1 MKVKSFQAQLLYKR
15 LLFVFLLLVFLRVF
29 FHAYNYGIF
38 PNDTSK
44 NLQAFGWGLGFDLFC
59 TLTYFLPYTLLFI
72 VLLSLKHIRRW
83 QVYLLDSYFGVLIL
97 SISILS
103 IADIFY
109 YRFNL
114 RRINLEAMHLLH
126 DSSKGI
132 KAFAWE
138 HPSTILSLFAV
149 ILCVV
154 FGFRWTKF
162 RPYPVQTASLGK
174 GFRYTLIFF
183 LIFFGIVT
191 LKYAKYLSP
200 LSASLMVEPGYT
212 GLYPNSP
219 QSFVYSFRSNW
230 TYVKPLNYFTSNEC
244 DQRVPVFYSATT
256 HSQGERKNVMLFILE
271 SFSYAYLDPTN
282 KQKPSTPFF
291 DSLIT
296 HSTLYTKAFA
306 NNITSAQ
313 GLCSMLSGLPSLIN
327 QPFFGSA
334 YANHQVDAIAIQLG
348 KLGYSTHFA
357 MGANEDHFGFKKGT
371 KLLGIQQYYNGEEF
385 PATQHDGTWGIFDE
399 PFLQH
404 YANLNNQFK
413 QPFFSTLFTISSHY
427 PFKVPDSLQGKFPT
441 IHHTQ
446 NEQAVSYVDYS
457 FRKYF
462 DKIKHEPWFQH
473 TIFIFTGDHVSKE
486 NEFEQ
491 FNFYSY
497 YHIPI
502 FIFDPQHP
510 EGRTESKLVQHTDL
524 PATIADLTCS
534 NLPVLSFGHSF
545 YDTSSYR
552 YTVNRYADNIIQFI
566 DEDYLI
572 QYDVNQHKMLQAYT
586 HHENDSLFIVKQANI
601 LDEIKKK
608 QIPILQAYLQQ
619 YFSRLFENKLS
630 TRK

>member
-1 MKVKSFQAQLLYKR
+1 
-15 LLFVFLLLVFLRVF
+15 
-29 FHAYNYGIF
+29 
-38 PNDTSK
+38 
-44 NLQAFGWGLGFDLFC
+44 
-59 TLTYFLPYTLLFI
+59 
-72 VLLSLKHIRRW
+72 
-83 QVYLLDSYFGVLIL
+83 
-97 SISILS
+97 
-103 IADIFY
+103 
-109 YRFNL
+109 
-114 RRINLEAMHLLH
+114 
-126 DSSKGI
+126 
-132 KAFAWE
+132 
-138 HPSTILSLFAV
+138 
-149 ILCVV
+149 
-154 FGFRWTKF
+154 
-162 RPYPVQTASLGK
+162 
-174 GFRYTLIFF
+174 
-183 LIFFGIVT
+183 
-191 LKYAKYLSP
+191 
-200 LSASLMVEPGYT
+200 
-212 GLYPNSP
+212 
-219 QSFVYSFRSNW
+219 
-230 TYVKPLNYFTSNEC
+230 VKPLNYFTSNEC
-244 DQRVPVFYSATT
+244 DQRVPVFYTASTN
-256 HSQGERKNVMLFILE
+256 SQGERKNVMLFILE

-371 KLLGIQQYYNGEEF
+371 KLLGIQHYYNGEEF
-385 PATQHDGTWGIFDE
+385 PTNQHDGTWGIFDE

-404 YANLNNQFK
+404 YAALNQQFK

-441 IHHTQ
+441 VHHTQ
-446 NEQAVSYVDYS
+446 NEQAISYVDYS

-462 DKIKHEPWFQH
+462 ERIQKEPWFQH

-502 FIFDPQHP
+502 FIFDPQNP
-510 EGRTESKLVQHTDL
+510 EGRTENKLVQHTDL
-524 PATIADLTCS
+524 PATIADLS
-534 NLPVLSFGHSF
+534 EMNLPVLSFGHSF
-545 YDTSSYR
+545 YDTTSYR
-552 YTVNRYADNIIQFI
+552 YTVNRYAENIIQLI
-566 DEDYLI
+566 DENYLI

-586 HHENDSLFIVKQANI
+586 HHENDSLLIVKQANI
-601 LDEIKKK
+601 LDQIKKK

-619 YFSRLFENKLS
+619 YFNRLYENKLS
-630 TRK
+630 TRR